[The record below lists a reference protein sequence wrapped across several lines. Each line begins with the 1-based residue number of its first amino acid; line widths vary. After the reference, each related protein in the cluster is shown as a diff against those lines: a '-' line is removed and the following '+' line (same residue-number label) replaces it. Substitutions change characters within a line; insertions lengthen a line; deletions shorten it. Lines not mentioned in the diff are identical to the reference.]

1 MAYFSNPSFP
11 FKDNLTNYLT
21 YTIKVSFQYVL
32 FCHYY
37 RTTNLRLWQ
46 WNLPKRIFFNKV
58 TDPDVCQVR
67 LDFEIFL
74 MSGPDLTSNQPPY
87 GRCRGDRLAIFTK
100 KQDLGL
106 SEGNLLCG
114 DMTGQHSKYDFSLYI
129 KVNIFMP
136 FKNDFRN
143 MGQYEF
149 S

>member
-1 MAYFSNPSFP
+1 MLIF
-11 FKDNLTNYLT
+11 
-21 YTIKVSFQYVL
+21 VL
-32 FCHYY
+32 
-37 RTTNLRLWQ
+37 
-46 WNLPKRIFFNKV
+46 KV

-114 DMTGQHSKYDFSLYI
+114 DMTGQHSKYDFKLYTKLI
-129 KVNIFMP
+129 SFMP
-136 FKNDFRN
+136 FKR
-143 MGQYEF
+143 YV